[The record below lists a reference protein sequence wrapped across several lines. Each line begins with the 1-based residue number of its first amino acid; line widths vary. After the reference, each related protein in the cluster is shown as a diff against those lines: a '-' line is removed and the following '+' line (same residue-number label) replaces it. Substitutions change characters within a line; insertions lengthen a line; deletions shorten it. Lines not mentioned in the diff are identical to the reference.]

1 MTLIMFYWLC
11 YLYYPYSSLQTVC
24 PLFWE
29 EVEDWTVHVQTQ
41 RCHHWAQYFFPNV
54 AFIECYNDPCFPSSC
69 GECQQTAG
77 EQKRIPPSHRNMKE
91 CRLIKPVHVQ
101 QTSGCIKETFV
112 KDTHTRDQHM
122 THILWCIRVL
132 TSVGV
137 LQHTHAHVKTKDIDF
152 LEEHD
157 SLLSDSL
164 CRRCPFIFICV
175 KTSHANCF
183 YTQTHRKSHIF
194 IRKSLKMFAA
204 VDASAF

>member
-137 LQHTHAHVKTKDIDF
+137 LQHTHTRKNKRHWFSRRTWLLTLRLTLSQMSFYFYLCKDVTRQ
-152 LEEHD
+152 
-157 SLLSDSL
+157 LLL
-164 CRRCPFIFICV
+164 H
-175 KTSHANCF
+175 TN
-183 YTQTHRKSHIF
+183 TQEVTH
-194 IRKSLKMFAA
+194 LY
-204 VDASAF
+204 